1 MYAMS
6 GPFPRHFPATT
17 EQQEMVLMQMGFHL
31 TFLSYIQRPFR
42 AIFPYEFGMLFLFP
56 EASAL
61 YLPQACLLTPVN

>member
-31 TFLSYIQRPFR
+31 TFLSYIQRPSR

-56 EASAL
+56 
-61 YLPQACLLTPVN
+61 